1 MALTNYLMQSILC
14 VVFFRITGLYGHV
27 GPAVGLIPT
36 VMLYA
41 MQVAFSAW
49 WFTQFNFGPMEWLW
63 RGLTYGKLPQLRK
76 AALPMR
82 KAAA

>member
-1 MALTNYLMQSILC
+1 LMQSILC

-27 GPAVGLIPT
+27 SPAVGLIPT

-76 AALPMR
+76 AVLPMR
-82 KAAA
+82 KVAA